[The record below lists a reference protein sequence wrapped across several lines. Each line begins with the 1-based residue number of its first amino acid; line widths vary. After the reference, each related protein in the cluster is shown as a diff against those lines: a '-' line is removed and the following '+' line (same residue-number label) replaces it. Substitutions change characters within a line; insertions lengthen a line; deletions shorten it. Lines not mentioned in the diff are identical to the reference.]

1 MYLRMILSNKVINC
15 VWFIQVAC
23 GLISVIAEDWNL
35 SSLKS
40 SNTLEAGLDSIF
52 RKNGDEE
59 E

>member
-1 MYLRMILSNKVINC
+1 MWVDIR
-15 VWFIQVAC
+15 
-23 GLISVIAEDWNL
+23 VIAEDWNL

-52 RKNGDEE
+52 HKNGDEE